1 MKHQHQNKLPRLA
14 FTKVIIA
21 TSLFILYQ
29 ASVHA
34 EETLI
39 IKAVGTWGYFT
50 NYQKHEGPFWNK
62 QITKATGGTI
72 VGEISPQSHLELS
85 GSEIMRLVKKGVFD
99 FAFGLPA
106 YVSPESAIFEGADLS
121 SLVQDIQTQR
131 QVAKAYFPTLERA
144 FEQKYNAKLMNL
156 YPFPSQMIWC
166 KKPVNN
172 IDDLKGRRIRVF
184 LTTLSDFVESVGAT
198 PVNVNYNDVPKALEQ
213 NKIDCVI
220 TGTMS
225 AYTTELY
232 RDTPY
237 GFTLRVGWGLAF
249 GAININKWNLMS
261 DQQQQILQREL
272 ANLTERM
279 WQETNKEDKIALAC
293 LTDGPCSIGEN
304 GHMILTEPSLQDLKT
319 RDQLIDDIILPR
331 WAARCGPECAANWN
345 RTVGKLLNMRANFE
359 IN

>member
-1 MKHQHQNKLPRLA
+1 MKHQHQNKLPPSA
-14 FTKVIIA
+14 ITKAIIA
-21 TSLFILYQ
+21 TSLFILCQ
-29 ASVHA
+29 ASAHA

-62 QITKATGGTI
+62 QIAKATSGSI

-121 SLVQDIQTQR
+121 SLVQDIRTQR

-166 KKPVNN
+166 KNRVDN
-172 IDDLKGRRIRVF
+172 IDDLQGRRIRVY
-184 LTTLSDFVESVGAT
+184 LTTLSDFVESVGAI
-198 PVNVNYNDVPKALEQ
+198 PVNVTYNDVPKALEQ

-272 ANLTERM
+272 ADLTDRM
-279 WQETNKEDKIALAC
+279 WLETNKEDKVALAC
-293 LTDGPCSIGEN
+293 LTNGPCSIGDN
-304 GHMILTEPSLQDLKT
+304 GHMILTEPSVQDLLT
-319 RDQLIDDIILPR
+319 RDKLVDDVILPR
-331 WAARCGPECAANWN
+331 WADRCGPECAANWN
-345 RTVGKLLNMRANFE
+345 RTVGKLLKMRAN
-359 IN
+359 IDVK